1 MIIIYID
8 FSKSCADV
16 FVLHDLMQV
25 KVQRSKRFQDFHT
38 CLDILSLSFQFFFL
52 LLQIHVVMI
61 DGADHLKDFIF
72 ALIKGWL
79 CCHVFHISQKLCH
92 FCEWITVRVH
102 FKKWHQIIYC
112 LELRECIFKLHLI
125 FGKIPVC
132 HAVDVGAWSGNA
144 QELHLNNHFAVPPI

>member
-1 MIIIYID
+1 MIIIHID

-25 KVQRSKRFQDFHT
+25 KIQRSKRFQDFHT
-38 CLDILSLSFQFFFL
+38 CLDILSLFFQFFFL

-61 DGADHLKDFIF
+61 DRTNHL
-72 ALIKGWL
+72 
-79 CCHVFHISQKLCH
+79 FHISQKLCH

-102 FKKWHQIIYC
+102 FQKWHQIIYC